1 MAEWSGN
8 RIMDRVSVAR
18 FGKGAR
24 IEVGYTNG
32 EMVMNTASRLFD
44 IFKFDLMHSY
54 GNSRHQYYKRGL
66 AAPMK

>member
-8 RIMDRVSVAR
+8 RIVDRGSVAR

-24 IEVGYTNG
+24 IEVDYTNG

-44 IFKFDLMHSY
+44 ICKFDLMHSY
-54 GNSRHQYYKRGL
+54 GNLRHQYYKRGL
-66 AAPMK
+66 GAPMK